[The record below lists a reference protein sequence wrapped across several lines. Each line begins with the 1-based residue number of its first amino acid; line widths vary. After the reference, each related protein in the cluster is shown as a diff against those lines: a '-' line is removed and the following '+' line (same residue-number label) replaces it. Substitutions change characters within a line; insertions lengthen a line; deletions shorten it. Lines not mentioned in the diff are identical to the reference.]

1 MTDTRILLA
10 DDHALLLDAL
20 TRVLADDW
28 TVVGQVADG
37 NLLPAAVDALR
48 PDIIVL
54 DIAMPPVNGLSLG
67 RQIKKLH
74 PGVKLIFLTMNED
87 PDVAAEAFRA
97 GASAYVLKRS
107 AASELSTAI
116 REVTRGATYITPL
129 VTRGVVKSLLSE
141 DERATHG
148 LTPRQRDVLPLIVQG
163 HSMKKIAAELGMS
176 PRTVAFH
183 KYQMMAQLEIKST
196 AELIQYAVKNKIV

>member
-1 MTDTRILLA
+1 MTSTRILLA

-20 TRVLADDW
+20 TKILADDW
-28 TVVGQVADG
+28 TVVGQVSDG
-37 NLLPAAVDALR
+37 NLLPAAVQTLR
-48 PDIIVL
+48 PDILVL

-67 RQIKKLH
+67 RQIKQLH
-74 PGVKLIFLTMNED
+74 PSVKVIFLTMNED

-116 REVTRGATYITPL
+116 REVTRGATYITPF
-129 VTRGVVKSLLSE
+129 VTRGVVKALLAE
-141 DERATHG
+141 DEKAAHG
-148 LTPRQRDVLPLIVQG
+148 LTPRQSEVLPLIVRG

-183 KYQMMAQLEIKST
+183 KYQMMAQLQIKST
-196 AELIQYAVKNKIV
+196 AELVQYAVKHKVV